1 MTEQDTNNDR
11 LENPHQFTQVPPAG
25 ESREEQDRGSPWLL
39 PAAAA
44 AALVVGLLGGY
55 FGRPQVDRMLGR
67 EDPAAEAEVNP
78 QGQPAARPTLSP
90 EQEAQRQRV
99 METLISETRH
109 FKGNPEAAVT
119 VIEFSDFQCGY
130 CGSFYRE
137 TEVRLDENYISE
149 GEVRFGYWHFPF
161 LGAGSQLAAEA
172 SECAA
177 DQEAFW
183 PYHDRLFSGEIN
195 QFSAQNLKALA
206 GDLDLDREV
215 FDQCLDSGKHTEF
228 VQAQRGL
235 AQQIG
240 VQSTPTFLV
249 NGRPVIGAQP
259 YEVFSEVIQ
268 GILAEDQ
275 G

>member
-1 MTEQDTNNDR
+1 MAEHETNSDR
-11 LENPHQFTQVPPAG
+11 IENPHQFTRVPPDG
-25 ESREEQDRGSPWLL
+25 GSGKGRGKTSPWLL

-44 AALVVGLLGGY
+44 AALVIGLLGGY
-55 FGRPQVDRMLGR
+55 LGRPLVDRILGQ
-67 EDPAAEAEVNP
+67 EEPAAEVEVNP
-78 QGQPAARPTLSP
+78 QAQPAPRPTLSP

-109 FKGNPEAAVT
+109 FKGDPEAAVT

-130 CGSFYRE
+130 CGTFYRD

-161 LGAGSQLAAEA
+161 LGPGSQLAAEA

-183 PYHDRLFSGEIN
+183 PYHDRLFSGEFN
-195 QFSAQNLKALA
+195 QFSAQNLKELA
-206 GDLDLDREV
+206 GDLELDQEV

-240 VQSTPTFLV
+240 VQSTPTFLI

-259 YEVFSEVIQ
+259 YEVFSDVIQ
-268 GILAEDQ
+268 DILAEEQ
-275 G
+275 S